1 MADKANPSSL
11 AALTQHIINE
21 TLYSII
27 HEVVLETHTAEAAL
41 RRTCDPK
48 TNLPL
53 CASCGLPRLL
63 EPPLADSRPDKSTQY
78 CSHVPWSRRAGHDI
92 YGNPF
97 PVAGSDK
104 PPTKKEREAR
114 AKAEAKR
121 KDSTANAGDDEDGPN
136 IAGGPVDKKAAKVGE
151 RLKGGTYVPWHTCP
165 SCKRSLLITRFAQHL
180 EKCLGI
186 GGRGRA
192 AARNGASNGS
202 GVSPSQ
208 GSGAGAGGSRGATPT
223 KKEDS
228 DDDDAGAMRKKVLK
242 KGLKKQEPPRD
253 GKLSAPKDG
262 KVSKLLKLSI
272 ANASADDGAGG
283 GKDKRPRP
291 SADDDEDDDD
301 ATPLRKKVKLQRQL
315 STASAVSSITATGSV
330 GGEEQDAESA
340 DGDGSF
346 VYGEEGDDDED

>member
-1 MADKANPSSL
+1 MADKPSAPSL
-11 AALTQHIINE
+11 ASLTQHILNE

-27 HEVVLETHTAEAAL
+27 HNVVLETHTSETAL

-63 EPPLADSRPDKSTQY
+63 EPPLSISRPDKSTQY

-114 AKAEAKR
+114 AKAEQKR
-121 KDSTANAGDDEDGPN
+121 KDSTANAGEDEEGPN

-192 AARNGASNGS
+192 AARNGGS
-202 GVSPSQ
+202 Q
-208 GSGAGAGGSRGATPT
+208 TGSAGGSRGATPT
-223 KKEDS
+223 KKEES
-228 DDDDAGAMRKKVLK
+228 DEEDVGMRKKVLK
-242 KGLKKQEPPRD
+242 KGLKKQEDKKEGR
-253 GKLSAPKDG
+253 LSAPKDG
-262 KVSKLLKLSI
+262 KVSKLLKLST
-272 ANASADDGAGG
+272 GG
-283 GKDKRPRP
+283 GDNKDGEKTKEKRPRP
-291 SADDDEDDDD
+291 SGDEDDEDED
-301 ATPLRKKVKLQRQL
+301 ATPLRKKAKLQRQL
-315 STASAVSSITATGSV
+315 STASLMSSATGPGSV
-330 GGEEQDAESA
+330 AGDQDAESA

-346 VYGEEGDDDED
+346 VYGEEVEEDDD